1 MFDQALE
8 PIIAQIHSS
17 SHKLVLEFT
26 GAGSLT
32 LYWLH
37 AVAGSSRTVLE
48 ATDRYAAASLSDL
61 LGGQPDQAV
70 VRETAIAMAT
80 AAYQRAM
87 RLTDGAAGC
96 LGVGCTAAI
105 ATDRARRG
113 ADRCWIAVRDRD
125 GVQSYG
131 LEMHKGE
138 RDRLSEETMV
148 SRLLLCGIAR
158 ACGVDDAAP
167 LDLRAGEQ
175 IEADMAA
182 DADPLVRLLD
192 GAALSVTVS
201 PDGRRAAD
209 APVRG
214 VLLSGSFNPLHAG
227 HEHMAY
233 AAGTMLGLPWGFE
246 LPIVNADKPPLG
258 YAEIERRLDQFRG
271 RYTVVLSREPLF
283 VGKAAVFPGCVFAIG
298 YDTALRLVAP
308 RYYGGDD
315 ERDTALESIRA
326 HGCRFVVAGR
336 AKDGAFRTL
345 DDMAI
350 PAGLRDLF
358 IALPERSFRVDLSST
373 EIRTWRAAGQAG

>member
-1 MFDQALE
+1 M
-8 PIIAQIHSS
+8 
-17 SHKLVLEFT
+17 LEFS
-26 GAGSLT
+26 GAGSLA

-48 ATDRYAAASLSDL
+48 ATDRYAAASLEDL
-61 LGGQPDQAV
+61 LGGLPEQAV
-70 VRETAIAMAT
+70 ARETAIAMAT

-87 RLTDGAAGC
+87 RLTDGGAGC

-113 ADRCWIAVRDRD
+113 ADRCWIALRDRD
-125 GVQSYG
+125 GVQTYG
-131 LEMHKGE
+131 LEMHKGA
-138 RDRLSEETMV
+138 RDRLGEETLV
-148 SRLLLCGIAR
+148 SRLLLRAIAR
-158 ACGVDDAAP
+158 ACAVDDAAP

-175 IEADMAA
+175 VEVDLIA
-182 DADPLVRLLD
+182 DADPLARLLD
-192 GAALSVTVS
+192 GAARSVTVS

-271 RYTVVLSREPLF
+271 RY
-283 VGKAAVFPGCVFAIG
+283 AVEIG
-298 YDTALRLVAP
+298 
-308 RYYGGDD
+308 
-315 ERDTALESIRA
+315 RA
-326 HGCRFVVAGR
+326 HV
-336 AKDGAFRTL
+336 
-345 DDMAI
+345 
-350 PAGLRDLF
+350 
-358 IALPERSFRVDLSST
+358 
-373 EIRTWRAAGQAG
+373 